1 MGRHIEKSIFDA
13 EFMGEVEGEKVVSMC
28 VALGGTMRAKDCLEF
43 FTVASSNFG
52 IDVGTNYQLKSFGDL
67 LKD

>member
-1 MGRHIEKSIFDA
+1 
-13 EFMGEVEGEKVVSMC
+13 
-28 VALGGTMRAKDCLEF
+28 MRAKDCFEF

-52 IDVGTNYQLKSFGDL
+52 IDVGTNDQLGSFWDS